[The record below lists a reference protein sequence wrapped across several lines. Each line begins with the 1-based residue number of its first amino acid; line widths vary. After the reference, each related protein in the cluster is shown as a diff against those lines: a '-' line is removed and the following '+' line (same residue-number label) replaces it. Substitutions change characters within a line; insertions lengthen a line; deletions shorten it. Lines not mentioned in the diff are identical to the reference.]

1 MLCMSVSGRIT
12 LDTNLLVYS
21 VDVAAGL
28 RYRLAIDIVRAAA
41 RADCVLTLQAI
52 SEFFSAVTRKRLMVR
67 NQAAALAAHWLDVF
81 PHTSGSADSVRAA
94 LADADAGRAAFWDA
108 MLVATAAEAGC
119 SVALTEDL
127 QHGSTLR
134 GVEIHNPFDPAGGLT
149 DRARVLLGL

>member
-1 MLCMSVSGRIT
+1 MNGNHRIT

-21 VDVAAGL
+21 VDVAAGP

-41 RADCVLTLQAI
+41 RADCILTLQAI

-67 NQAAALAAHWLDVF
+67 DRAAALATHWLHVF
-81 PHTSGSADSVRAA
+81 PHTSGSVDAVRAA
-94 LADADAGRAAFWDA
+94 LADATAGRAAYWDA
-108 MLVATAAEAGC
+108 LLVATAAEADC

-127 QHGSTLR
+127 QHGSTLH

-149 DRARVLLGL
+149 ARARVLLGL